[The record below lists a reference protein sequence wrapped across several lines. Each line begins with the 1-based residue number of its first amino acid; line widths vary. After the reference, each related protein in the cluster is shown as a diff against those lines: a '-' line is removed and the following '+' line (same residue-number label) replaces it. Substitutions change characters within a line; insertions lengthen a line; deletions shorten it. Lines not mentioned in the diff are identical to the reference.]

1 MQVYADL
8 RILTARPS
16 LADEATAP
24 HHLFGVADAAEA
36 WSVGRWVRA
45 ATAAIAEIAGRGRR
59 AIVVGGTGLY
69 FRALTVGLADVP
81 AIPAR
86 VRAEVQ
92 ALYDEVGAEAF
103 RDRLSTVDPIAATRI
118 AGADRQRMTR
128 AYEVFA
134 ATGRALS
141 DWNRG
146 THSPLA
152 PHSWRAV
159 VLEPPRD
166 ILYARCDARLAGMVN
181 GGALEEVA
189 RLVGRGLD
197 DSRPIMKA
205 LGVAPLAAHLRGEI
219 AREEALARACQDTRR
234 YAKRQITWFRNQAPD
249 WPRAATPD
257 VALAILNVGASP
269 RRGSAEQAER
279 GEADG

>member
-8 RILTARPS
+8 RVLTARPS
-16 LADEATAP
+16 PADEATAP

-36 WSVGRWVRA
+36 WSVGRWLRA
-45 ATAAIAEIAGRGRR
+45 ATAVIAEIAGRGRP

-69 FRALTVGLADVP
+69 FRALTIGLADVP
-81 AIPAR
+81 AVPAR

-92 ALYDEVGAEAF
+92 ALYDELGAEAF
-103 RDRLSTVDPIAATRI
+103 RDRLSAVDPQAADRI

-146 THSPLA
+146 THPPLA
-152 PHSWRAV
+152 PDSWRGA

-166 ILYARCDARLAGMVN
+166 VLYAHCDARLAAMVG

-189 RLVGRGLD
+189 RLVGRRLD
-197 DSRPIMKA
+197 ASRPIMKA

-219 AREEALARACQDTRR
+219 SQEAALARACQDTRR

-249 WPRAATPD
+249 WPRAA
-257 VALAILNVGASP
+257 N
-269 RRGSAEQAER
+269 AEVVI
-279 GEADG
+279 GDP